1 MEFVDVFGFNVL
13 NATNPNNNINNG
25 WIQVNMIH
33 DLAKPCCILMQV
45 VHQLLWLLNQPE
57 WHDLVEVPT

>member
-1 MEFVDVFGFNVL
+1 MMLELIHDAVEKVIPYAMEFVDVFGFNVL

-25 WIQVNMIH
+25 RIQVNMIH

-45 VHQLLWLLNQPE
+45 VN
-57 WHDLVEVPT
+57 